1 MMRPN
6 QTYLEHFSDLF
17 QAHERDHVS
26 IGLYAAVSVIAE
38 QNGLK
43 ACLENVFGPKRTKSI
58 LDYAMYAVSC
68 QSSVSPYS
76 AKMARNQVF
85 SDRNYPDSYW
95 SVFFD
100 RQITKEEMDR
110 FKELWVLQ
118 CTRNGISTGYVS
130 WDGSSKDG
138 NRKDAEEA
146 NPGKTTLG
154 TGGSQYG
161 ILYGVAPDG
170 TPVTYDVYDGN
181 VPDHAAIKT
190 VVQFLEK
197 WGISVAG
204 AIIDRGLDDLNSL
217 EDLLTIADDVVVR
230 LKENTAGFKNAVMEK
245 GEEVRKCKSSL
256 RIPHERLFGDSVK
269 SAFFNN
275 CDPEEWVHLFYDFQS
290 GGESAFA
297 LLDEIDGAIED
308 IREKAE
314 EYIEYEK
321 KWEKDKAKK
330 KEKKPF
336 SVTIPAKLKN
346 VLTLKGTTPYDIE
359 AVKNEEEIRREV
371 LDKGLYAIGTHSEM
385 TAERANHLYKLREVT
400 EKCVDLISTLPEFDR
415 IPAKSEKSMQS
426 RMFIAFIA
434 AIITTEIARASREA
448 AGVKHS
454 ADPQND
460 IAVTIDRLLSVAM
473 TPLSDGTYGLQ
484 HRSIS
489 GMMPI
494 FEKLNVEKEYL
505 ETVARKY
512 NQEMQKK
519 KEKQE
524 DKKIKEKRRKDTSDK
539 RAGQSENSE
548 ETETSKSSERPRGR
562 PPKNKEESEEK
573 PRRPRGRPPKARDRV
588 EEQKPKRPRGR
599 PPKAKPIS
607 DSAAT

>member
-17 QAHERDHVS
+17 QAHKRDHVS
-26 IGLYAAVSVIAE
+26 IGLYASVSVIAE

-68 QSSVSPYS
+68 QSSVSHYS
-76 AKMARNQVF
+76 AQMERNRIF
-85 SDRNYPDSYW
+85 SDKMYPDSYW

-100 RQITKEEMDR
+100 RKITKEEMDR
-110 FKELWVLQ
+110 FKELWALQ
-118 CTRNGISTGYVS
+118 CAQNGISIGYVS

-138 NRKDAEEA
+138 DRKDAEEA

-204 AIIDRGLDDLNSL
+204 AIIDCGLDDLNSL
-217 EDLLTIADDVVVR
+217 EELLTIADDVVVR
-230 LKENTAGFKNAVMEK
+230 LKDNTVGFKNAVMEK

-269 SAFFNN
+269 SAFFNSS
-275 CDPEEWVHLFYDFQS
+275 DPEEWVHLFYDFQS

-359 AVKNEEEIRREV
+359 AVKNEEAIRREV
-371 LDKGLYAIGTHSEM
+371 LGTGLYAIGTHSEM
-385 TAERANHLYKLREVT
+385 TAERANHLYKLRDVT

-415 IPAKSEKSMQS
+415 IPAKSDKSMQS

-454 ADPQND
+454 AGPQND

-484 HRSIS
+484 LRSIS

-548 ETETSKSSERPRGR
+548 ETETSKSPERPRGR

>member
-1 MMRPN
+1 MRPN

-17 QAHERDHVS
+17 QAHKRDHVS
-26 IGLYAAVSVIAE
+26 IGLYASVSVIAE

-68 QSSVSPYS
+68 QSSVSHYS
-76 AKMARNQVF
+76 AQMERNRIF
-85 SDRNYPDSYW
+85 SDKMYPDSYW

-100 RQITKEEMDR
+100 RKITKEEMDR

-170 TPVTYDVYDGN
+170 MPVTYDVYDGN

-197 WGISVAG
+197 WDISVAG
-204 AIIDRGLDDLNSL
+204 AIIDRGLDDLTSL

-230 LKENTAGFKNAVMEK
+230 LKENTAGFKNAVMEI

-359 AVKNEEEIRREV
+359 AVKNEEAIRREV
-371 LDKGLYAIGTHSEM
+371 LGKGLYAIGTHSEM
-385 TAERANHLYKLREVT
+385 TAERANHLYKLRDVT
-400 EKCVDLISTLPEFDR
+400 EKCVNLISTLPEFDR
-415 IPAKSEKSMQS
+415 IPAKSDKSMQS

-454 ADPQND
+454 AGPQND

-599 PPKAKPIS
+599 PPKAKPIL